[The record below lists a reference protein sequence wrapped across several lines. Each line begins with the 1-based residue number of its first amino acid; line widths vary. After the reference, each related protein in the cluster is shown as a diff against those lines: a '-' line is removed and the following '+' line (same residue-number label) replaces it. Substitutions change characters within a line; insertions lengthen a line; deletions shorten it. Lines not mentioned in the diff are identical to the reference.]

1 MKAPRL
7 LIIDDSRLIVQ
18 IIADYFEPM
27 GYRIQRA
34 GDAEEALRGL
44 ELDTPDIIVSDI
56 LMPGIDGWSLFERI
70 RNRPEFSEIPFIF
83 LTTERELPQKLRG
96 FHLGADDYV
105 TKPFEVE
112 ELYARV
118 ERSLERRRQLEKA
131 RRGDGAVLAGTV
143 EHLSL
148 PDLLQI
154 LALNGRSGVVYLR
167 NRTTEGEVHFDG
179 GKVIHAWSGNISGLK
194 ALFRMLSWENA
205 QFRVMPGDGITR
217 ERSVDLQMDAV
228 MMDGMVSLDEWNR
241 WKPGLPEL
249 GQVLAV
255 NVQQREAVK
264 TGTVTDPEYEVLAR
278 TRAGSSVAAIL
289 DDCPLPD
296 GALAQ
301 AICSLL
307 DRKILLTVDPR

>member
-1 MKAPRL
+1 MNAPRL

-27 GYRIQRA
+27 GYCVQRA
-34 GDAEEALRGL
+34 GSAEEALRGL
-44 ELDTPDIIVSDI
+44 ELEVPDIIVSEI

-70 RNRPEFSEIPFIF
+70 RHRPEFSEIPFIF
-83 LTTERELPQKLRG
+83 LTTEKELPQKLRG

-131 RRGDGAVLAGTV
+131 RKGDGAVLAGNV
-143 EHLSL
+143 DHLSL

-154 LALNGRSGVVYLR
+154 LSLNGRGGVVYLG
-167 NRTTEGEVHFDG
+167 NRSSEGEVHFDS
-179 GKVIHAWSGNISGLK
+179 GKVIHAWAGNISGLK
-194 ALFRMLSWENA
+194 ALYRMLGWGSA
-205 QFRVMPGDGITR
+205 DFKVMPGDGITR
-217 ERSVDLQMDAV
+217 ERSVDLPIDTA

-241 WKPGLPEL
+241 WKQRLPEQA
-249 GQVLAV
+249 QVLTVNAGQRDAV
-255 NVQQREAVK
+255 NSE
-264 TGTVTDPEYEVLAR
+264 TVTEPEYEVLAR
-278 TRAGSSVAAIL
+278 TRAGSSIASIL
-289 DDCPLPD
+289 DDCPLLD

-307 DRKILLTVDPR
+307 DRKILLPVDPV

>member
-1 MKAPRL
+1 MNAPRL

-18 IIADYFEPM
+18 IIVDYFEPM
-27 GYRIQRA
+27 GYSIHRA
-34 GDAEEALRGL
+34 GHAEEALRGL
-44 ELDTPDIIVSDI
+44 ELETPDIIVSDI

-70 RNRPEFSEIPFIF
+70 RSRPEFSEIPFIF

-131 RRGDGAVLAGTV
+131 RRGDGAVLAGSV

-154 LALNGRSGVVYLR
+154 LSLNGRNGVVYLR
-167 NRTTEGEVHFDG
+167 SHSTEGEVHFDG
-179 GKVIHAWSGNISGLK
+179 GKVTHAWSGNISGQK
-194 ALFRMLSWENA
+194 ALYRMLGWEDA
-205 QFRVMPGDGITR
+205 EFRVMPGDGIAR
-217 ERSVDLQMDAV
+217 ERSVDQQIDTV
-228 MMDGMVSLDEWNR
+228 MMHGMVSLDEWNR
-241 WKPGLPEL
+241 WKVGLPET

-255 NVQQREAVK
+255 NAEQRDAVK
-264 TGTVTDPEYEVLAR
+264 TETVTEPEYEVLAR
-278 TRAGSSVAAIL
+278 ARSGSSIAAIL
-289 DDCPLPD
+289 DDCPLLD
-296 GALAQ
+296 GALAE

-307 DRKILLTVDPR
+307 DRKILLPVDPR

>member
-1 MKAPRL
+1 MNAPRL

-44 ELDTPDIIVSDI
+44 ELDAPDIIVSDI

-70 RNRPEFSEIPFIF
+70 RSRDAFSEIPFIF

-131 RRGDGAVLAGTV
+131 RRGDGAVLAGSV
-143 EHLSL
+143 EHLPL

-154 LALNGRSGVVYLR
+154 LSLNGRNGVVYLR
-167 NRTTEGEVHFDG
+167 CRNVEGEVHFDS
-179 GKVIHAWSGNISGLK
+179 GKVVHAWAGNVTGLK
-194 ALFRMLSWENA
+194 ALYRMLGWNDAE
-205 QFRVMPGDGITR
+205 FRVMPGDGIAR
-217 ERSVDLQMDAV
+217 ERSVDLQIDAV

-241 WKPGLPEL
+241 WKVELPET

-255 NVQQREAVK
+255 NGRQREAVK
-264 TGTVTDPEYEVLAR
+264 TESVTEPEYEVLTR
-278 TRAGSSVAAIL
+278 TRAGSSIGTIL
-289 DDCPLPD
+289 EDCPLPD

-307 DRKILLTVDPR
+307 DRKILLPVDPR

>member
-1 MKAPRL
+1 MNAPRL

-18 IIADYFEPM
+18 IIVDYFEPM

-34 GDAEEALRGL
+34 GGAEEALRGL
-44 ELDTPDIIVSDI
+44 ELEVPDVIVSDI

-70 RNRPEFSEIPFIF
+70 RHRPEFSEIPFIF
-83 LTTERELPQKLRG
+83 LTTEKELPQKLRG

-131 RRGDGAVLAGTV
+131 RRGDGAVLAGSV
-143 EHLSL
+143 DHLSL

-154 LALNGRSGVVYLR
+154 LSLNGRGGVVYLS
-167 NRTTEGEVHFDG
+167 NRSTEGQVHFDG
-179 GKVIHAWSGNISGLK
+179 GKVIHAWAGNISGLK
-194 ALFRMLSWENA
+194 ALYRMLGWESA
-205 QFRVMPGDGITR
+205 EFKVMPGDGITR
-217 ERSVDLQMDAV
+217 ERSVDLHIDTA

-241 WKPGLPEL
+241 WKQRLPEQA
-249 GQVLAV
+249 QVLAV
-255 NVQQREAVK
+255 NVGQRDAVNSE
-264 TGTVTDPEYEVLAR
+264 TVTEPEYEVLAR
-278 TRAGSSVAAIL
+278 TRAGSSIASIL
-289 DDCPLPD
+289 DDCPLLD

-307 DRKILLTVDPR
+307 DRKILLPVDPV

>member
-1 MKAPRL
+1 MQAPRL

-44 ELDTPDIIVSDI
+44 ELETPDIIVSDI
-56 LMPGIDGWSLFERI
+56 LMPGIDGWSLFEKI
-70 RNRPEFSEIPFIF
+70 RHRPEFSEIPFLF

-143 EHLSL
+143 AHLSL

-154 LALNGRSGVVYLR
+154 LSLNGRNGVVYLR
-167 NRTTEGEVHFDG
+167 NRNTEGEVHFDG
-179 GKVIHAWSGNISGLK
+179 GKVVHAWSGNVSGLK
-194 ALFRMLSWENA
+194 ALYRMLGWEDA
-205 QFRVMPGDGITR
+205 AFRVMPGDGITR
-217 ERSVDLQMDAV
+217 ERSVNLQIDTV

-241 WKPGLPEL
+241 WKDGLPEF

-255 NVQQREAVK
+255 NGKQRGAVR
-264 TGTVTDPEYEVLAR
+264 TGTVTEPEYEVLVRSR
-278 TRAGSSVAAIL
+278 TGSSIGTIL

-307 DRKILLTVDPR
+307 DRKILLPVDPR